1 LPQATVDKVTQPQD
15 NIDDLELRIAP
26 NENAELSYM
35 TSNVS
40 QPFIP
45 AEFLLPEPA
54 YQNQQDTRTLLSE
67 QTPDEVTP
75 SEQGSSQGSVEN
87 HYPQK
92 SRDHD
97 IEEELLLR
105 SLASENAN
113 TNGGVG
119 EGQGVVNG
127 TEFPLISCAPPPM
140 KSVEEFV
147 EEPDALFQRLVDIE
161 VMLKPQ
167 GKDEENLKSALL
179 KHVVSVV
186 EILNSFIDPN
196 PIVYLASSVSCP
208 PS

>member
-15 NIDDLELRIAP
+15 NIDDLELRTAP
-26 NENAELSYM
+26 NENAELSDK
-35 TSNVS
+35 TSSDS

-54 YQNQQDTRTLLSE
+54 YQNQQDTRTVLSE
-67 QTPDEVTP
+67 QTPYEIIP
-75 SEQGSSQGSVEN
+75 SEQASSQGSFEN

-97 IEEELLLR
+97 IDEELLLR

-147 EEPDALFQRLVDIE
+147 EEPDVLFQRLVDIE

-196 PIVYLASSVSCP
+196 PIVYLAPSVSCP